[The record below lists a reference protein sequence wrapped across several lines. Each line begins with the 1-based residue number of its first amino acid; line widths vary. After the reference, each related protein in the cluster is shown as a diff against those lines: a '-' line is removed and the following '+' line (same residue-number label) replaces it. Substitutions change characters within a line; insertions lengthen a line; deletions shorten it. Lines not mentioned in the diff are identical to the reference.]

1 MPETKAIQRL
11 QERMATLQPGS
22 FRHEVLEAAKRFK
35 NSWIDLGRM
44 LWTVQR
50 DKKFREW
57 GYLTFDAYCVK
68 EVGIRSAT
76 AQKLLHSYRFLEN
89 EEPAVLERLTSQTP
103 PAQMPSPESVQ
114 LLRRLRNQPE
124 LPVHDYQRVR
134 SYVLEEGREVPEV
147 RKEIKAILKAGQP
160 DSEAVE
166 IARAKSAARR
176 MMGTLKSL
184 RNQLSGSDL
193 VPKKLLDEIGG
204 LIKKLEG
211 IL

>member
-1 MPETKAIQRL
+1 MPETKAIRRL

-103 PAQMPSPESVQ
+103 PAQLPSPESVQ
-114 LLRRLRNQPE
+114 LLRRLRNRPE
-124 LPVHDYQRVR
+124 LPVDDYQRVR

-166 IARAKSAARR
+166 VARAKSAARR

-193 VPKKLLDEIGG
+193 VPKKLLDEIGD